1 MKSREKINCPLC
13 NDAVDKLLYRFH
25 IEDEKKV
32 IERIKIKNPQC
43 AKEDGISSR
52 CVDYYHVEIIREQ
65 KILPEIGSYFPV
77 KSADDFIILPTALR
91 VDAHPRFTGKG
102 VTICFID
109 SGFYPHPDLVTHK
122 NRIKKIIDVT
132 NSRNNVSD
140 ASWHGTM
147 TTVVCAGD
155 GYLSK
160 SLYKGVASDAELVLI
175 KVQNEEGKITTE
187 NITKALEWVL
197 QNHEE
202 YNIHI
207 VNISLG
213 GDELSSYKENKVDV
227 LAEKLIEQ
235 NMVVIAAVGN
245 DENGK
250 I

>member
-1 MKSREKINCPLC
+1 
-13 NDAVDKLLYRFH
+13 
-25 IEDEKKV
+25 
-32 IERIKIKNPQC
+32 
-43 AKEDGISSR
+43 
-52 CVDYYHVEIIREQ
+52 
-65 KILPEIGSYFPV
+65 
-77 KSADDFIILPTALR
+77 
-91 VDAHPRFTGKG
+91 
-102 VTICFID
+102 
-109 SGFYPHPDLVTHK
+109 
-122 NRIKKIIDVT
+122 
-132 NSRNNVSD
+132 
-140 ASWHGTM
+140 M
-147 TTVVCAGD
+147 TTVVYAGD
-155 GYLSK
+155 GYPSK
-160 SLYKGVASDAELVLI
+160 GLYKGVASDAELVLI

-202 YNIHI
+202 YNIRI